1 MNRFNNPARM
11 FGRITM
17 ILVMVLLFC
26 ASFGLAQ
33 EQKQAT
39 LATVNG
45 TAITQSDLDREF
57 SRIKLQADRRQQT
70 LNPSAVSQ
78 IKNRIL
84 ETLIHREL
92 LYQTSLDQGFVL
104 DDSEVDQSLEQIK
117 QRLSPGKSFA
127 QALAEIHVSETDF
140 RNEIKKAMLIQKLM
154 EKEVYSKISIS
165 EKDARIFY
173 DNNPQFFQ
181 EPERIRASHILIK
194 LDKPADESQRAKALK
209 KIEDIQTRL
218 KNGENFAELAKEFS
232 EGPSGK
238 NGGDLGVF
246 DRTKMVKPFS
256 EAAFALETGE
266 ISGIVETQF
275 GFHIIK
281 VTEKLP
287 KTKLKYEDVKERIL
301 QTMRRQKIQEATATY
316 LDQLKKTANIQKSA
330 P

>member
-1 MNRFNNPARM
+1 
-11 FGRITM
+11 
-17 ILVMVLLFC
+17 MVSLFC
-26 ASFGLAQ
+26 APFGLAQ
-33 EQKQAT
+33 EQTQAT

-57 SRIKLQADRRQQT
+57 SRIKLQADRRQQP
-70 LNPSAVSQ
+70 LNASAISQ

-92 LYQTSLDQGFVL
+92 LYQTSLEQGFVL
-104 DDSEVDQSLEQIK
+104 DDSEVDQNLEQIK

-181 EPERIRASHILIK
+181 EPERIRASHILVK
-194 LDKPADESQRAKALK
+194 LDNPADESQRAKALK
-209 KIEDIQTRL
+209 KIEDIRTRL